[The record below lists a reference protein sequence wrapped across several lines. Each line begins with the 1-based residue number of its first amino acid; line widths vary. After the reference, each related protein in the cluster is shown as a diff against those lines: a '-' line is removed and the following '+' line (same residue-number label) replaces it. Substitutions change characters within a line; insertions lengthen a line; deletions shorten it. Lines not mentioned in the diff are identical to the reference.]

1 MSDDYEMRVLR
12 VLADPTRF
20 RIAQLTCEGP
30 QYPRDLAKAL
40 GMTSSAVYQ
49 HLNALS
55 EVGFI
60 ERVEVENRV
69 HYQAK
74 AGVSEFLQEF
84 GKACERLMQGGEE
97 PLPQVVPSLSQREVS
112 SDKDS
117 EMVQKGFLTGF
128 MSSFLEYYVYSPF
141 WSIAVL
147 SISLV
152 DVLLAV
158 WCLVY
163 AVFYSSNPLL
173 TVVGGMIVCGTLAA
187 VVSYLYQRTR
197 PVSEI
202 GSGEG

>member
-20 RIAQLTCEGP
+20 RIAQLTCEEP
-30 QYPRDLAKAL
+30 QYPRVLAKVL

-84 GKACERLMQGGEE
+84 GEACERFRQGGEDSV
-97 PLPQVVPSLSQREVS
+97 PRVLPVSREAEVF
-112 SDKDS
+112 SDDDS
-117 EMVQKGFLTGF
+117 REFREGWLNEFR
-128 MSSFLEYYVYSPF
+128 SSFLEYYAHSPF
-141 WSIAVL
+141 WSVTVL

-173 TVVGGMIVCGTLAA
+173 TVVGGVIVCGTLTA
-187 VVSYLYQRTR
+187 VANYLYQRTR
-197 PVSEI
+197 RISEA

>member
-1 MSDDYEMRVLR
+1 MMDYEMRVLR

-20 RIAQLTCEGP
+20 RIAQLTCEEP
-30 QYPRDLAKAL
+30 QYPRDLAKVL

-69 HYQAK
+69 HCQAK

-84 GKACERLMQGGEE
+84 GEACERLRQGGEE
-97 PLPQVVPSLSQREVS
+97 PVPGSVPGPPQREVS
-112 SDKDS
+112 SDDGS
-117 EMVQKGFLTGF
+117 IRVQEGFLTGS
-128 MSSFLEYYVYSPF
+128 MSSFLEYYAYSPF
-141 WSIAVL
+141 WSVAFL
-147 SISLV
+147 SISLI
-152 DVLLAV
+152 DVLLAF

-163 AVFYSSNPLL
+163 AVLYNSNPLL

-187 VVSYLYQRTR
+187 VANYLYRRTR
-197 PVSEI
+197 PVLQV